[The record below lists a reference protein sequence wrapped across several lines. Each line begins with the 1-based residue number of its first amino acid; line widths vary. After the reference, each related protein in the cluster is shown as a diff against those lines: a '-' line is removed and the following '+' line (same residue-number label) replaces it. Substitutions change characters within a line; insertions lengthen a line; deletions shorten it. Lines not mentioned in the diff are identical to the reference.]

1 MTSQSNLP
9 PRRTTKGVLNM
20 RMITA
25 VVKPSRFDDVWDAL
39 TNIGVT
45 GMTASEVRGFGRQ
58 RGQTEVY
65 RGAEYQVAFLPKVRI
80 EIAVPEER
88 AEMVVETI
96 REHAQTGKIGDG
108 KIFVSELSQVVR
120 IRTGEL
126 DQEAI

>member
-1 MTSQSNLP
+1 
-9 PRRTTKGVLNM
+9 M

-39 TNIGVT
+39 TNIGVS

-65 RGAEYQVAFLPKVRI
+65 RGAEYQVAFMPKVRI

-88 AEMVVETI
+88 AEMVIETI
-96 REHAQTGKIGDG
+96 REHAHTGKIGDG

>member
-1 MTSQSNLP
+1 
-9 PRRTTKGVLNM
+9 M

-39 TNIGVT
+39 TRIGVS

-65 RGAEYQVAFLPKVRI
+65 RGAEYQVAFLPKVKI
-80 EIAVPEER
+80 EIAVPEDR
-88 AEMVVETI
+88 TEMVVETI
-96 REHAQTGKIGDG
+96 REHARTGKIGDG
-108 KIFVSELSQVVR
+108 KIFVSELAQVLR

-126 DQEAI
+126 DGEAV

>member
-1 MTSQSNLP
+1 
-9 PRRTTKGVLNM
+9 
-20 RMITA
+20 MITA

-65 RGAEYQVAFLPKVRI
+65 RGAEYQVAFMPKVRI
-80 EIAVPEER
+80 EIAVPAER

-108 KIFVSELSQVVR
+108 KIFVSDLRQVVR

>member
-1 MTSQSNLP
+1 MALADSLP
-9 PRRTTKGVLNM
+9 LSGTTKGVLTM

-88 AEMVVETI
+88 AEVVVETI
-96 REHAQTGKIGDG
+96 REHARTGKIGDG
-108 KIFVSELSQVVR
+108 KIFVSELKQVVR